1 MISQVLCED
10 SPDNDPAPYI
20 PTFYQ
25 FSEFIEHTA
34 ATDVSVDAPA
44 CLLYPMVCDFY
55 CLQEQLMQQ
64 PLSHLYFFTILEN
77 VSNLDFG
84 LSGLI
89 TTSQKISKV
98 LYLLFGFVH
107 WCL

>member
-1 MISQVLCED
+1 
-10 SPDNDPAPYI
+10 
-20 PTFYQ
+20 
-25 FSEFIEHTA
+25 
-34 ATDVSVDAPA
+34 
-44 CLLYPMVCDFY
+44 
-55 CLQEQLMQQ
+55 MQQ